1 MVAAPLAD
9 HAGRVAAALKDLAE
23 AQQVEERLLHE
34 ARRIATQITHHHAGM
49 DRLRKQ
55 VAFVLAETHAAAG
68 LT

>member
-1 MVAAPLAD
+1 MVATPLAD

-34 ARRIATQITHHHAGM
+34 ARRIATEITHHRASIG
-49 DRLRKQ
+49 RLREQ
-55 VAFVLAETHAAAG
+55 AAFVLAETHAAAG

>member
-1 MVAAPLAD
+1 MVATPLAD
-9 HAGRVAAALKDLAE
+9 HAGRVTAALNDLAE
-23 AQQVEERLLHE
+23 AQAGEERLLHE
-34 ARRIATQITHHHAGM
+34 ARRIATQITHHQASM